1 MFVGRGSCAEKAPS
15 YVGHSLARTR
25 SRTHALAHSLAHSRT
40 HALAHSL
47 TRSRTPG
54 NDSGVSA
61 MGGVCYFNVS
71 VDEPA
76 GDMDLLQHL
85 LDGSNVKVDEAA
97 EERKGGADDLGKA
110 FLSAGETQL
119 AIIFHVPKE
128 LAERKGVSMQEWM
141 DALLAPV
148 KGKGMQVVEQTEEV
162 AKVIVPANPD
172 GDAFPLKMRDECT
185 GCGFAFLRERGL
197 IPADDSS
204 DDDVNYADAAG
215 VEW

>member
-1 MFVGRGSCAEKAPS
+1 MTLMTLMTLRS
-15 YVGHSLARTR
+15 SLVLQ
-25 SRTHALAHSLAHSRT
+25 H
-40 HALAHSL
+40 
-47 TRSRTPG
+47 
-54 NDSGVSA
+54 SGVSA

-71 VDEPA
+71 VDEPQ
-76 GDMDLLQHL
+76 GDMELLQHL
-85 LDGSNVKVDEAA
+85 LDGANVKVDEAA

-128 LAERKGVSMQEWM
+128 LAERKGVTMQDWM

-148 KGKGMQVVEQTEEV
+148 KDKGMQVVEQTEEV

>member
-1 MFVGRGSCAEKAPS
+1 MCWDERLLRLRCSFAPTKQVQKDETVSMQYSGPGATGGMGGDGGNGGRPGKP
-15 YVGHSLARTR
+15 G
-25 SRTHALAHSLAHSRT
+25 
-40 HALAHSL
+40 
-47 TRSRTPG
+47 TPG
-54 NDSGVSA
+54 N
-61 MGGVCYFNVS
+61 GG
-71 VDEPA
+71 
-76 GDMDLLQHL
+76 
-85 LDGSNVKVDEAA
+85 DGANVKVDEAA

-128 LAERKGVSMQEWM
+128 LAERKGVTMQDWM

-148 KGKGMQVVEQTEEV
+148 KDKGMQVVEQTEEV
-162 AKVIVPANPD
+162 DKVIVPANPD

-204 DDDVNYADAAG
+204 DDDVNYAEAAG

>member
-1 MFVGRGSCAEKAPS
+1 
-15 YVGHSLARTR
+15 
-25 SRTHALAHSLAHSRT
+25 
-40 HALAHSL
+40 
-47 TRSRTPG
+47 
-54 NDSGVSA
+54 

-76 GDMDLLQHL
+76 GDMALLQHL
-85 LDGSNVKVDEAA
+85 LDGSNVKVDESA

-128 LAERKGVSMQEWM
+128 LAERKGVTMQDWM

-148 KGKGMQVVEQTEEV
+148 KDKGMQVVEQTEEI

-172 GDAFPLKMRDECT
+172 ADAFPLKMRDDCT

-204 DDDVNYADAAG
+204 DDDINYADAAG

>member
-1 MFVGRGSCAEKAPS
+1 VFVGRGSCAEKAPS
-15 YVGHSLARTR
+15 YVGHSLTR
-25 SRTHALAHSLAHSRT
+25 AHSLART
-40 HALAHSL
+40 HARTRAHSLAHSL
-47 TRSRTPG
+47 TRSHTPG

-128 LAERKGVSMQEWM
+128 LAERKGVTMQEWM

>member
-1 MFVGRGSCAEKAPS
+1 VIITLTTLW
-15 YVGHSLARTR
+15 SLLESQR
-25 SRTHALAHSLAHSRT
+25 
-40 HALAHSL
+40 
-47 TRSRTPG
+47 
-54 NDSGVSA
+54 SGVSA

-76 GDMDLLQHL
+76 GDMALLQHL
-85 LDGSNVKVDEAA
+85 LDGSNVKVDESA

-128 LAERKGVSMQEWM
+128 LAERKGVTMQDWM

-148 KGKGMQVVEQTEEV
+148 KEKGMQVVEQTEEI

-172 GDAFPLKMRDECT
+172 ADAFPLKMRDDCT

-204 DDDVNYADAAG
+204 DDDINYADAAG